1 MGVRVFEIVGLIGE
15 ITKWEGKD
23 HFMTLLSFTVRS
35 TTKLLSIPPQKII
48 KILSMID
55 SVRDM
60 AEKGGAVPFSTLL
73 SLYGNLMWAATS
85 VELGRS

>member
-1 MGVRVFEIVGLIGE
+1 MGVRVFEIVGLIRE
-15 ITKWEGKD
+15 ITKREGPD
-23 HFMTLLSFTVRS
+23 RFMTLLSFTVHS
-35 TTKLLSIPPQKII
+35 TTKLLSIPPQKIN

-73 SLYGNLMWAATS
+73 SLYGNLMWVATS